1 MIGLQ
6 GEYSWQSRY
15 TPIIAL
21 DGSNFRTSNKVVG
34 PLFKLELSAANLEI
48 MRKLGI
54 FTLGD
59 LLAKEKLNNFE
70 QTLFLGIEWFSRYQ
84 IQSELKNKLLNHITV
99 LETFLT
105 PTGDDPIQ
113 RSIAE
118 GVAILLEDD
127 VLARKSLIKKI
138 KKLYTQR
145 SKISHGYNK
154 EILDID
160 VKELS
165 IIAGSL
171 IMTLIGLKDQF
182 ESKQELINWI
192 EFKRLGGL
200 SENWI
205 QYKESIKDS
214 ALNKTTG
221 I

>member
-1 MIGLQ
+1 
-6 GEYSWQSRY
+6 
-15 TPIIAL
+15 
-21 DGSNFRTSNKVVG
+21 
-34 PLFKLELSAANLEI
+34 
-48 MRKLGI
+48 
-54 FTLGD
+54 
-59 LLAKEKLNNFE
+59 
-70 QTLFLGIEWFSRYQ
+70 
-84 IQSELKNKLLNHITV
+84 
-99 LETFLT
+99 
-105 PTGDDPIQ
+105 
-113 RSIAE
+113 
-118 GVAILLEDD
+118 

>member
-1 MIGLQ
+1 MKLANTISKTSNTESEKQTNLDFEKENINKYIKNKVCSIVTVNAEPERALEIAETESQRAIDLLRYAIPAIYSPDKRVMIGLQ

-54 FTLGD
+54 FALGD

-70 QTLFLGIEWFSRYQ
+70 QKLFLGIEWFSRYQ

-113 RSIAE
+113 RSIA
-118 GVAILLEDD
+118 
-127 VLARKSLIKKI
+127 
-138 KKLYTQR
+138 
-145 SKISHGYNK
+145 
-154 EILDID
+154 
-160 VKELS
+160 
-165 IIAGSL
+165 
-171 IMTLIGLKDQF
+171 
-182 ESKQELINWI
+182 
-192 EFKRLGGL
+192 
-200 SENWI
+200 
-205 QYKESIKDS
+205 
-214 ALNKTTG
+214 
-221 I
+221 